1 MTIAE
6 LLQTATEANHL
17 SDSPRLDCELL
28 LYNVLGV
35 SASYAKTWP
44 ERQVSDDHC
53 AQFKALLE
61 RRITGEPVAYL
72 IGSQGFW
79 SLDLEVSPA
88 TLIPRPETEL
98 LVEVALDLPLPE
110 QAAVLDLGTGTG
122 AIALALATERKKW
135 QICAVDLQQQAVD
148 LAERNRQRN
157 QLDNVRLFT
166 SDWFA
171 AIPAQRFDLI
181 VSNPPYIEA
190 NDPHLS
196 QGDLRFEPASALVSG
211 DDGLDDLRL
220 VCAQS
225 GNYLADGGWL
235 LLEHGFDQG
244 AAVREL
250 LEQAGFTSVKTDTDL
265 NHLQRLTQG
274 RYKWPRA

>member
-6 LLQTATEANHL
+6 LLQSATQANHL
-17 SDSPRLDCELL
+17 SDSPGLDCELL
-28 LYNVLGV
+28 LCFVLGV
-35 SASYAKTWP
+35 SASYSKTWP
-44 ERQVSDDHC
+44 ERQVSDDHS
-53 AQFKALLE
+53 AEFNALLK
-61 RRITGEPVAYL
+61 RRVAGEPVAYL

-98 LVEVALDLPLPE
+98 LVEVALDLPLPRE
-110 QAAVLDLGTGTG
+110 AAVLDLGTGTG
-122 AIALALATERKKW
+122 AIALALATERSHW

-148 LAERNRQRN
+148 LAERNRQRY
-157 QLDNVRLFT
+157 QLDNVRLFA
-166 SDWFA
+166 SDWFT

-190 NDPHLS
+190 NDPHLN
-196 QGDLRFEPASALVSG
+196 QGDVCFEPASALVSG
-211 DDGLDDLRL
+211 ADGLNDLRL

-225 GNYLADGGWL
+225 VDYLADGGWL

-244 AAVREL
+244 DAVREV

-265 NHLQRLTQG
+265 NHLERLTQG
-274 RYKWPRA
+274 RYKWPSA